1 MVFKQVSNTLISLK
15 NFVAPLRNTLSFT
28 GALQLL
34 NIQRQL
40 ERSPHRRRRRRR
52 RR

>member
-1 MVFKQVSNTLISLK
+1 MVFKRISNTLISCN
-15 NFVAPLRNTLSFT
+15 NFAALLRNTLSFT

-34 NIQRQL
+34 NIQRQP

-52 RR
+52 R